1 VPSGSDLVTGEVV
14 GFEALLRWD
23 HPTQGVQTPDTLA
36 AAFDDRDLGCQISA
50 FMQRQVIGDMRNW
63 LQSGVAFGHVALNA
77 SGLDLRRPGFAD
89 ELLGRLAVAGV
100 PAAKVEIEIVE
111 SVFLGR
117 DLDIVEEAFATLS
130 GAGISLSLDDFGTG
144 YASLAHLQ
152 RFPVSVL
159 KIDRS
164 FVASLTADCS
174 DAPIV
179 SAVIG
184 LAKSFRMKTV
194 AEGVETADQA
204 LLLRRAGCDLGQG
217 FLFSPARPAADIP
230 GLTRQRFLRRL
241 TSLAVPDC

>member
-1 VPSGSDLVTGEVV
+1 
-14 GFEALLRWD
+14 
-23 HPTQGVQTPDTLA
+23 
-36 AAFDDRDLGCQISA
+36 
-50 FMQRQVIGDMRNW
+50 M
-63 LQSGVAFGHVALNA
+63 
-77 SGLDLRRPGFAD
+77 
-89 ELLGRLAVAGV
+89 
-100 PAAKVEIEIVE
+100 VEIEIVE

-130 GAGISLSLDDFGTG
+130 EAGIALSLDDFGTG
-144 YASLAHLQ
+144 YASLSHLQ
-152 RFPVSVL
+152 RFPVSIL

-164 FVASLTADCS
+164 FVAPLLSDCS

-194 AEGVETADQA
+194 AEGIETQEQA